1 MNFLCN
7 TATFKSYFVV
17 VFIFLWYP
25 SHKFLNTFCLRNRV
39 TKYPFICFDAS
50 LRLQLSGNTSYL
62 NVHFIKL
69 IYFRKI
75 SCHNTGLSF
84 PWCLTYIPSV
94 SSINIYFLKLLP
106 VEKPTPAPRPTG
118 SVWKES
124 QGQRHLPGRQAD
136 CSGEDKAWCVQQ
148 RASREAQR
156 QSRPKS
162 RRLQHSP
169 KHRRVSGPEQGSREP

>member
-17 VFIFLWYP
+17 LFIFLWYP
-25 SHKFLNTFCLRNRV
+25 SHLLQVPKHILSEEQSNEVSFYLLWCITEITAVREHKLRQRV
-39 TKYPFICFDAS
+39 FHKIN
-50 LRLQLSGNTSYL
+50 LLQENKLSQY
-62 NVHFIKL
+62 
-69 IYFRKI
+69 R
-75 SCHNTGLSF
+75 
-84 PWCLTYIPSV
+84 PWCLTYIASV

-106 VEKPTPAPRPTG
+106 VEEPMPAARPTG

-124 QGQRHLPGRQAD
+124 QGQRHLPGRQAG

-156 QSRPKS
+156 QSRPKR

-169 KHRRVSGPEQGSREP
+169 KHRRVSGPAQGSREL